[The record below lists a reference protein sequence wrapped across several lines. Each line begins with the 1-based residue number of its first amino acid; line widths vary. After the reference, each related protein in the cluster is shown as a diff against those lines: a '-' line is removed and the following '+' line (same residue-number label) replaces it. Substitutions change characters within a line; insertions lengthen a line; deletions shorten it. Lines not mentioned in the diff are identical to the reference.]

1 MSESFDFSDNIWI
14 GDSGASCHYCNSDEG
29 LFDTK
34 VISDKITVANGKKMQ
49 GIKIGK
55 LRCDVKQRDGIS
67 FQITPQEV
75 KFVPELWINL
85 FSINKA
91 LKNGFQIG
99 SDGIIIQLTKETTR
113 LAFDQVVNKKN
124 GFVSGVQLLPLRIQ
138 TASNVMDKSETKLE
152 ISKLQQTLRHCG

>member
-1 MSESFDFSDNIWI
+1 MLTSMSESSDFSDNIWI
-14 GDSGASCHYCNSDEG
+14 GDSGASCHYYNSDEG
-29 LFDTK
+29 LFNTK
-34 VISDKITVANGKKMQ
+34 VVSEKITVANGKNME

-55 LRCDVKQRDGIS
+55 LGCDVKQRDGKS

-99 SDGIIIQLTKETTR
+99 SDGIII
-113 LAFDQVVNKKN
+113 
-124 GFVSGVQLLPLRIQ
+124 
-138 TASNVMDKSETKLE
+138 
-152 ISKLQQTLRHCG
+152 